1 MNGYLSVAETV
12 VFGGVLLA
20 CLVAVPVLARHVT
33 GRTEAIDE
41 AVGLMAGSDKYRRR
55 LAGGMHLTWG
65 VLLFASLGVL
75 AGGLDLDA
83 VRAVAGTVFLVL
95 VLGDMAVFFFGRPK
109 VLMLPRY
116 RSAAPGGSP
125 S

>member
-1 MNGYLSVAETV
+1 MNGDLSVAEVV
-12 VFGGVLLA
+12 VFGGVLFA
-20 CLVAVPVLARHVT
+20 CLVAVPVLVRHVT
-33 GRTEAIDE
+33 GNTEAIDE
-41 AVGLMAGSDKYRRR
+41 AVGLMASSATYRRR

-83 VRAVAGTVFLVL
+83 ARAVAGTIFLVL
-95 VLGDMAVFFFGRPK
+95 VLGDTAVFFFGRPRT
-109 VLMLPRY
+109 LMLPRY
-116 RSAAPGGSP
+116 RTAGPNEP

>member
-1 MNGYLSVAETV
+1 M
-12 VFGGVLLA
+12 FWGVLLA
-20 CLVAVPVLARHVT
+20 CFAAVPVLVRHVT

-41 AVGLMAGSDKYRRR
+41 AVGLMASSDTYRRR

-65 VLLFASLGVL
+65 VLLSASLGVL
-75 AGGLDLDA
+75 AGGFGLDA
-83 VRAVAGTVFLVL
+83 VRVVAGTVFLLL

-116 RSAAPGGSP
+116 RTAGTDDSS
-125 S
+125 